1 MRARSGPRYQPGPAG
16 VAVRFA
22 YGQLGKPYRWGA
34 AGPNSFDCS
43 GLTMASWK
51 AAGVGLPHS
60 AALQWAQVRHLSR
73 AELKPGDLVFYYGNI
88 HHVAI
93 YIGGGKGSHAPHDRA
108 GGRKA
113 PLRGAPPPRS

>member
-1 MRARSGPRYQPGPAG
+1 MRARSGPRYRPGRAG
-16 VAVRFA
+16 GAVGSA

-60 AALQWAQVRHLSR
+60 AALQWAQVHHVSR
-73 AELKPGDLVFYYGNI
+73 ADLRQGDLVFYYGTI
-88 HHVAI
+88 HHIAI
-93 YIGGGKGSHAPHDRA
+93 YIVVGRGFHAPTYGEIDTIEQRA
-108 GGRKA
+108 GHH
-113 PLRGAPPPRS
+113 LS